1 MQKVASDSK
10 QKEFI
15 KYIALFQ
22 KITPALFKF
31 LVGPQI
37 EEAEG
42 ECCKIFQSKV
52 LQILTEEVAF
62 CKCYVHSILCLL
74 VISLFFSHDSYL
86 PIKNDRYAWN
96 WYFRRWYVR
105 HNASTCV
112 LEFDVF
118 CMLLCWKIIYI
129 FQKNCWEIYYF

>member
-42 ECCKIFQSKV
+42 EGCKIFQSKV
-52 LQILTEEVAF
+52 LQILTEEAAF

-86 PIKNDRYAWN
+86 PILKMIGMPEIDI
-96 WYFRRWYVR
+96 
-105 HNASTCV
+105 
-112 LEFDVF
+112 LDVAM
-118 CMLLCWKIIYI
+118 CDTMLALVC
-129 FQKNCWEIYYF
+129 